1 MDEILLLTEEKM
13 EAGVEHLLK
22 GFRTIRTGRASA
34 GLVDHIKV
42 DYYGTPTDL
51 RQLASI
57 SVQEATTIVIK
68 PFDASCIK
76 DVERTIQAS
85 DLGITPMSDGKV
97 IRLTVPPLSIERRN
111 KLATQV
117 KKMGEAAKVTVRNA
131 RRDANKELDK
141 LQKASEITE
150 DDCKKAKDDVQ
161 KLTNGTE
168 KKINEIL
175 DAKILEIQES

>member
-1 MDEILLLTEEKM
+1 MDEILFLAEEKM
-13 EAGVEHLLK
+13 QGSTEHLLK
-22 GFRTIRTGRASA
+22 EFRTIRTGRASA
-34 GLVDHIKV
+34 GLVDSIKV
-42 DYYGTPTDL
+42 EYYGTPTDL

-57 SVQEATTIVIK
+57 SIQEATTIVIK

-76 DVERTIQAS
+76 DIERTIQAS

-111 KLATQV
+111 KLVTQV
-117 KKMGEAAKVTVRNA
+117 KKLGEAAKVAVRNA

-141 LQKASEITE
+141 IQKASEITE
-150 DDCKKAKDDVQ
+150 DDAKKGKDDVQ
-161 KLTNGTE
+161 KLTNDTE

-175 DAKILEIQES
+175 DGKVLEIQES